1 MTVPADQIQP
11 LSQPAT
17 ALPDGSALCLPCGLC
32 CIGVLFPRASLLPA
46 EVDLARSLGLT
57 INSSGNRL
65 GFDQPCHLYQN
76 NSCSI
81 YTAARPAVCGDYRC
95 DLLKRFLAGAISLG
109 QGLRAVENAQALLAE
124 VTALLPPDYTFT
136 RFRQAFEQ
144 VAAAETGLAGLPD
157 ELRQNSALLLAMGRL
172 EWYFIRQFDS
182 TRNTQPEK

>member
-1 MTVPADQIQP
+1 MTPLTDQIRP
-11 LSQPAT
+11 VMSP
-17 ALPDGSALCLPCGLC
+17 PDGSALCLPCGLC
-32 CIGVLFPRASLLPA
+32 CTGALFPRASLLPA

-65 GFDQPCHLYQN
+65 GFDLPCHLYRQN
-76 NSCSI
+76 RCSI
-81 YTAARPAVCGDYRC
+81 YAATRPGVCGGYRC

-109 QGLRAVENAQALLAE
+109 QGFRVVESAQALLAE

-136 RFRQAFEQ
+136 RFRRAFEQ

-157 ELRQNSALLLAMGRL
+157 DLRQNPALLLAMGRL

>member
-1 MTVPADQIQP
+1 MTVPANQIQP
-11 LSQPAT
+11 FAQPAT
-17 ALPDGSALCLPCGLC
+17 PQLDGSLLCLPCGLC
-32 CIGVLFPRASLLPA
+32 CTGALYPRASLLPA

-57 INSSGNRL
+57 IDSSGNRL
-65 GFDQPCHLYQN
+65 GFDLPCHLHRQN
-76 NSCSI
+76 RCSI
-81 YTAARPAVCGDYRC
+81 YTRPRPGVCGDYRC

-109 QGLRAVENAQALLAE
+109 QGLRAVESAQALLAE

-136 RFRQAFEQ
+136 RFRRAFER

-157 ELRQNSALLLAMGRL
+157 DLRQNSALLLAMGRL